1 MRELGLTAEEI
12 ARRKAFLEFRDEDV
26 ERLGGLHELAQR
38 YADGVIEDF
47 YRHLL
52 AFDESR
58 RFLTDAAVPAR
69 VKAAQKQYFLRL
81 TQGHYDGAYVDGE
94 TRVPIRQ
101 GSDIITARQQ
111 GRALAALL
119 GFSSTD
125 QTLIATAISEL
136 ARNIL
141 LYAQSGEIILRSVQ
155 NGKKGITII
164 ARDDGPGIADTTLAL
179 QSGYSTSNS
188 LGLGLPGTKRIM
200 DEFTIVSQV
209 GKGTTITMKKWK
221 P

>member
-1 MRELGLTAEEI
+1 
-12 ARRKAFLEFRDEDV
+12 
-26 ERLGGLHELAQR
+26 
-38 YADGVIEDF
+38 
-47 YRHLL
+47 
-52 AFDESR
+52 
-58 RFLTDAAVPAR
+58 
-69 VKAAQKQYFLRL
+69 
-81 TQGHYDGAYVDGE
+81 VDGE

-164 ARDDGPGIADTTLAL
+164 ARDDGPGIADITLAL

>member
-1 MRELGLTAEEI
+1 
-12 ARRKAFLEFRDEDV
+12 
-26 ERLGGLHELAQR
+26 
-38 YADGVIEDF
+38 
-47 YRHLL
+47 
-52 AFDESR
+52 
-58 RFLTDAAVPAR
+58 
-69 VKAAQKQYFLRL
+69 
-81 TQGHYDGAYVDGE
+81 VDGE

-155 NGKKGITII
+155 NGKRGITII
-164 ARDDGPGIADTTLAL
+164 ARDDGPGIADINLAL

-200 DEFTIVSQV
+200 DEFIIVSQV

-221 P
+221 Q